1 MCGIAGKVTGG
12 EPVAAELIGRMCDA
26 IRHRGP
32 DGEGIH
38 VEGPVALGMR
48 RLAIID
54 LVTGDQPLVSEDGQV
69 VAVFNGEIYNHLE
82 LRAELERRGHA
93 FRGHSDGEA
102 IVHLYE
108 EHGPECVTR
117 LAGMFAFALWDARE
131 RRLLLARDRVG
142 KKPLFYAR
150 AGDALLFASEPRSIL
165 LDPSVPRDL
174 DHRAL
179 DAFLVNQYVPHD
191 LCAFRALAKLP
202 PATRLLWRPGEEPRL
217 ERYWSL
223 EYEPKDGMPVAEAEE
238 RLREAILEATRARLM
253 SDVPLGAFLSGG
265 VDSSVV
271 VAAMAMTSTEPVRTF
286 SVAFP
291 GTEVDESPHARAVAE
306 RYGTEHTELAVGPPS
321 AALLPRIAW
330 HFGEPFA
337 DPAALPTFQL
347 SELTRRHVTVAL
359 NGDGGDES
367 FAGYRRYWQL
377 ARTRPADALPAA
389 PRRALA
395 RAAAGLAGGTEG
407 RSPLP
412 RAARLAARLAMPPAH
427 RYADLFRYFHDADRD
442 RLYTPEFRASLG
454 DADPLRHVERA
465 WDGRA
470 GLAAVDRLMAV
481 DLETYLADD
490 LLAKVDVTSMANSLE
505 VRSPLLDH
513 RLMEL
518 AATMPVRRKL
528 RGTEGKVLLRDAVR
542 EWLPDGILD
551 RPKQGFAVPLDG
563 WLREEMRS
571 LPEEV
576 LLDPAAT
583 DRGVFRPDAV
593 RDLIGEHREG
603 RDRADQLWAM
613 VNLELWFR
621 TCVDRVVE
629 APDELPTLA

>member
-12 EPVAAELIGRMCDA
+12 EPVSPALISQMCDS

-38 VEGPVALGMR
+38 VEGQVGLGMR

-69 VAVFNGEIYNHLE
+69 LAVFNGEIYNHVA
-82 LRAELERRGHA
+82 LRAELERRGHS
-93 FRGHSDGEA
+93 FRGESDGEV

-108 EHGPECVTR
+108 EHGAGCVER
-117 LAGMFAFALWDARE
+117 LSGMFAFALWDARE
-131 RRLLLARDRVG
+131 RRLMLARDRVG

-150 AGDALLFASEPRSIL
+150 AGGALLFASEPRAIL
-165 LDPSVPRDL
+165 LDPTVPRDV
-174 DHRAL
+174 DPRAL

-191 LCAFRALAKLP
+191 LCAFAALAKLP
-202 PATRLLWRPGEEPRL
+202 PATRLLWQPGGEPRL

-223 EYEPKDGMPVAEAEE
+223 DYLPKGELPAAEAEE
-238 RLREAILEATRARLM
+238 RLRAAILEATRKRLM

-271 VAAMAMTSTEPVRTF
+271 VAAMAMTSAEPVRTF
-286 SVAFP
+286 SVSFP
-291 GTEVDESPHARAVAE
+291 GSDVDESPHARAVAE
-306 RYGTEHTELAVGPPS
+306 RYGTDHTELAVGPPEAS
-321 AALLPRIAW
+321 LLPRIAW

-377 ARTRPADALPAA
+377 ARTRSADSLPPAL
-389 PRRALA
+389 RRALA
-395 RAAAGLAGGTEG
+395 AAAGRLAGGTEG
-407 RSPLP
+407 RAPLP
-412 RAARLAARLAMPPAH
+412 RAARLASRLAMPPAR
-427 RYADLFRYFHDADRD
+427 RYADLFRYFRDADRD
-442 RLYTPEFRASLG
+442 RLYTPEFRAGLG
-454 DADPLRHVERA
+454 TADPLRHVEAA

-470 GLAAVDRLMAV
+470 GLEDVDRLMAV
-481 DLETYLADD
+481 DLDTYLCDD

-505 VRSPLLDH
+505 VRSPLLDFE
-513 RLMEL
+513 LMEL
-518 AATMPVRRKL
+518 AARMPTRHKL
-528 RGTEGKVLLRDAVR
+528 RGTEGKVVLRDAVR
-542 EWLPDGILD
+542 GWLPDGILD
-551 RPKQGFAVPLDG
+551 RPKQGFAVPLED
-563 WLREEMRS
+563 WLRGEMRA

-576 LLDPAAT
+576 LLDPAAS
-583 DRGVFRPDAV
+583 DRGIFRPEAV
-593 RDLIGEHREG
+593 QDMIGEHREG
-603 RDRADQLWAM
+603 LDRADQLWAM

-621 TCVDRVVE
+621 TCVDRVVVTP
-629 APDELPTLA
+629 AELPALA

>member
-1 MCGIAGKVTGG
+1 MCGIAGKVSGG
-12 EPVAAELIGRMCDA
+12 EPVSAELIARMCDA

-32 DGEGIH
+32 DGEGAY
-38 VEGPVALGMR
+38 VEGPVGLGMR

-54 LVTGDQPLVSEDGQV
+54 LVSGDQPLVSEDGKTI
-69 VAVFNGEIYNHLE
+69 AVFNGEIYNHLE
-82 LRAELERRGHA
+82 LRAELERRGHR
-93 FRGHSDGEA
+93 FRGHSDGET

-108 EHGPECVTR
+108 EHGPECVSR
-117 LAGMFAFALWDARE
+117 LAGMFAFALWDERE
-131 RRLLLARDRVG
+131 GRLMLARDRVG

-150 AGDALLFASEPRSIL
+150 AGGALLFASEPRSIL
-165 LDPSVPRDL
+165 LDPAVPRDL
-174 DHRAL
+174 DPRAL

-191 LCAFRALAKLP
+191 LCAFSALAKLP
-202 PATRLLWRPGEEPRL
+202 PATRLLWQPGGELAL

-223 EYEPKDGMPVAEAEE
+223 AYEPKDEMSATEAEE

-265 VDSSVV
+265 VDSSLV
-271 VAAMAMTSTEPVRTF
+271 VAAMAMTSAEPVRTF

-291 GTEVDESPHARAVAE
+291 GSAVDESPHARAVAE
-306 RYGTEHTELAVGPPS
+306 RYGTDHTELAVGPPS
-321 AALLPRIAW
+321 ASLLPRIAW

-377 ARTRPADALPAA
+377 ARTRPADALP
-389 PRRALA
+389 PGLRRALA
-395 RAAAGLAGGTEG
+395 GAAARVAGGTEG

-412 RAARLAARLAMPPAH
+412 RAARLAARLAMPPPR
-427 RYADLFRYFHDADRD
+427 RYADLFRYFRDADRD
-442 RLYTPEFRASLG
+442 RLYTPEFRAGLAE
-454 DADPLRHVERA
+454 ADPLRHVEAA
-465 WDGRA
+465 WDERA
-470 GLAAVDRLMAV
+470 GLAAADRLMAV
-481 DLETYLADD
+481 DLDTYLADD

-528 RGTEGKVLLRDAVR
+528 RGSEGKVLLREAVR

-551 RPKQGFAVPLDG
+551 RPKQGFAVPLED
-563 WLREEMRS
+563 WLRGEMRT
-571 LPEEV
+571 LPEDV
-576 LLDPAAT
+576 LLDPVAT
-583 DRGVFRPDAV
+583 ARGIFRPEAV
-593 RDLIGEHREG
+593 RDTIGEHREG
-603 RDRADQLWAM
+603 RDRSDQLWAM

-621 TCVDRVVE
+621 TCVDRVVVT
-629 APDELPTLA
+629 PDELPVLA

>member
-12 EPVAAELIGRMCDA
+12 EPVSPALISQMCDA

-38 VEGPVALGMR
+38 VEGAVGLGMR

-54 LVTGDQPLVSEDGQV
+54 LLTGDQPLASEDGQV
-69 VAVFNGEIYNHLE
+69 LAVFNGEIYNHVA
-82 LRAELERRGHA
+82 LRAELEGRGHR
-93 FRGHSDGEA
+93 FRGLSDGEV

-108 EHGPECVTR
+108 EHGAGCVEH
-117 LAGMFAFALWDARE
+117 LSGMFAFALWDARE
-131 RRLLLARDRVG
+131 QRLMLARDRVG
-142 KKPLFYAR
+142 KKPLYYAR
-150 AGDALLFASEPRSIL
+150 AAGALLFASEPRAIL
-165 LDPSVPRDL
+165 LDPTVPREVDPQ
-174 DHRAL
+174 AL

-202 PATRLLWRPGEEPRL
+202 PATRLLWQPGGEPRV

-223 EYEPKDGMPVAEAEE
+223 DYLPKDEVPAAEAEE
-238 RLREAILEATRARLM
+238 RLRAAILEATRARLM

-271 VAAMAMTSTEPVRTF
+271 VAAMAMTSAETVRTF
-286 SVAFP
+286 SVSFP
-291 GTEVDESPHARAVAE
+291 GSDVDEAPHARAVAE
-306 RYGTEHTELAVGPPS
+306 RYGTDHTELAVGPPEAS
-321 AALLPRIAW
+321 LLPRIAW

-377 ARTRPADALPAA
+377 ARTRPADAVPSGL
-389 PRRALA
+389 RRALA
-395 RAAAGLAGGTEG
+395 AAAGRIAGGTEG
-407 RSPLP
+407 RTPLP
-412 RAARLAARLAMPPAH
+412 RAARLASRLAMSPPH
-427 RYADLFRYFHDADRD
+427 RYADLFRYFRDVDRD
-442 RLYTPEFRASLG
+442 RLYTPEFRAGLG
-454 DADPLRHVERA
+454 PADPLRHVETA

-470 GLAAVDRLMAV
+470 GLGNVDRLMAV
-481 DLETYLADD
+481 DLDTYLCDD

-505 VRSPLLDH
+505 VRSPLLDYE
-513 RLMEL
+513 LMEL
-518 AATMPVRRKL
+518 AARMPAKQKL
-528 RGTEGKVLLRDAVR
+528 RGTEGKVVLRDAVR
-542 EWLPDGILD
+542 GWLPDGILD
-551 RPKQGFAVPLDG
+551 RPKQGFAVPLEE
-563 WLREEMRS
+563 WLRGEMRA

-583 DRGVFRPDAV
+583 DRGIFRPEAV
-593 RDLIGEHREG
+593 RSLIAEHRDG
-603 RDRADQLWAM
+603 LDRADQIWAM

-629 APDELPTLA
+629 SPAELPSLA

>member
-1 MCGIAGKVTGG
+1 MCGIAGKVTGR
-12 EPVAAELIGRMCDA
+12 EPVSPELIGRMCDA

-38 VEGPVALGMR
+38 VEGPVGLGMR

-54 LVTGDQPLVSEDGQV
+54 LVTGDQPLASEDGKV
-69 VAVFNGEIYNHLE
+69 IAVFNGEIYNHLA
-82 LRAELERRGHA
+82 LRVELEGRGHR
-93 FRGHSDGEA
+93 FRGHSDGET

-117 LAGMFAFALWDARE
+117 LAGMFAFALWDERE

-165 LDPSVPRDL
+165 LDPSVPRDV
-174 DHRAL
+174 DHSAL

-191 LCAFRALAKLP
+191 LCAFRALSKLA
-202 PATRLLWRPGEEPRL
+202 PATTLLWRPGEEPRL
-217 ERYWSL
+217 SRYWSL
-223 EYEPKDGMPVAEAEE
+223 EYEPKDEMPVAEAEE

-271 VAAMAMTSTEPVRTF
+271 VAAMAMTSADPVRTF

-291 GTEVDESPHARAVAE
+291 GSEVDESPHARAVAE
-306 RYGTEHTELAVGPPS
+306 RYGTDHTELAVGPPEAS
-321 AALLPRIAW
+321 LLPRIAW

-347 SELTRRHVTVAL
+347 AELTRRHVTVAL

-377 ARTRPADALPAA
+377 ARTRPADALPAGL
-389 PRRALA
+389 RRALA
-395 RAAAGLAGGTEG
+395 GVAQRVAGGAEG
-407 RSPLP
+407 RAPLP
-412 RAARLAARLAMPPAH
+412 RAARLAARLAMPPAR
-427 RYADLFRYFHDADRD
+427 RYADLFRYFSDADRD
-442 RLYTPEFRASLG
+442 RLYTPEFRADLG
-454 DADPLRHVERA
+454 SSDPLRHLEVA
-465 WDGRA
+465 WNGRA

-481 DLETYLADD
+481 DFDTYLCDD

-518 AATMPVRRKL
+518 AAAMPVRRKL

-551 RPKQGFAVPLDG
+551 RPKQGFAVPLEG
-563 WLREEMRS
+563 WLRGEMRS

-576 LLDPAAT
+576 LLDPVAT
-583 DRGVFRPDAV
+583 ARDIFRPDAV
-593 RDLIGEHREG
+593 RGLIAEHREG
-603 RDRADQLWAM
+603 HDRADQIWAM
-613 VNLELWFR
+613 INLELWFR
-621 TCVDRVVE
+621 TCVDQVVA
-629 APDELPTLA
+629 APSELPTLA

>member
-1 MCGIAGKVTGG
+1 MCGIAGKVTSG
-12 EPVAAELIGRMCDA
+12 EPVQAELLARMCDS

-38 VEGPVALGMR
+38 LDGPVGLGMR

-54 LVTGDQPLVSEDGQV
+54 IAGGDQPLYSEDRQV
-69 VAVFNGEIYNHLE
+69 VVVFNGEIYNHRE
-82 LRAELERRGHA
+82 LRIELERGGHR
-93 FRGHSDGEA
+93 FRGHSDGEVIA
-102 IVHLYE
+102 HLYE
-108 EHGPECVTR
+108 ERGTECVER

-142 KKPLFYAR
+142 KKPLYYAR
-150 AGDALLFASEPRSIL
+150 RGGTLLFASEPRAIL
-165 LDPSVPRDL
+165 LDPEVPRDV
-174 DHRAL
+174 DPRAL

-191 LCAFRALAKLP
+191 LCAFSALEKLP
-202 PATRLLWRPGEEPRL
+202 PATRLLWEPGGEERL

-223 EYEPKDGMPVAEAEE
+223 DYAPKERLSASEAEE
-238 RLREAILEATRARLM
+238 RLRAAILEATRARLM

-265 VDSSVV
+265 VDSSIV
-271 VAAMAMTSTEPVRTF
+271 VAAMAMTSADPVRTF

-291 GTEVDESPHARAVAE
+291 GTAVDESPHARAVAE
-306 RYGTEHTELAVGPPS
+306 RYGTEHTELAVGPAD

-377 ARTRPADALPAA
+377 ARTRPADALPA
-389 PRRALA
+389 PLR
-395 RAAAGLAGGTEG
+395 RAAATIAAHVAGGTEG
-407 RSPLP
+407 RAPLP
-412 RAARLAARLAMPPAH
+412 RAARLAARLALPPAR
-427 RYADLFRYFHDADRD
+427 RYADLFRYFREVDRGGV
-442 RLYTPEFRASLG
+442 YAPEFRAAVG
-454 DADPLRHVERA
+454 DADPLAHVVGA
-465 WDGRA
+465 WDRRA
-470 GLAAVDRLMAV
+470 GLPAADRLMAV
-481 DLETYLADD
+481 DLDTYLADD

-518 AATMPVRRKL
+518 AATMPTRLKL
-528 RGTEGKVLLRDAVR
+528 RGTEGKIALREAARD
-542 EWLPDGILD
+542 WLPDGILD
-551 RPKQGFAVPLDG
+551 RPKQGFAVPLEN
-563 WLREEMRS
+563 WLRGEMRS
-571 LPEEV
+571 LPEEL

-583 DRGVFRPDAV
+583 GRGIFRPGAV
-593 RDLIGEHREG
+593 QAMIAEHRDG
-603 RDRADQLWAM
+603 LDRADQLWAM
-613 VNLELWFR
+613 INLELWFR
-621 TCVDRVVE
+621 TCVDRVAA
-629 APDELPTLA
+629 APSELPTLA